1 MCLGWIMLLYN
12 HKQYYKEKEER
23 AEKEEELLREV
34 REKRARM
41 LPLYN
46 ENYRKRFNNVNKYI

>member
-12 HKQYYKEKEER
+12 RNKYKQDKKEVEDKMLHEIQ
-23 AEKEEELLREV
+23 L
-34 REKRARM
+34 KRASM

-46 ENYRKRFNNVNKYI
+46 DNYRKRFNRNNK

>member
-12 HKQYYKEKEER
+12 HKKYYEEQEER
-23 AEKEEELLREV
+23 AEKEEQMLREI

-46 ENYRKRFNNVNKYI
+46 ENYRKRFNDIHK

>member
-12 HKQYYKEKEER
+12 HKKYYEEQDER
-23 AEKEEELLREV
+23 AEKEEQMLREV

-46 ENYRKRFNNVNKYI
+46 ENYRKRFNEIHK